1 MSLLG
6 IPMNAGVASPLTSI
20 VSTLHVN
27 SLLDG
32 QTYDNLTQWNVF
44 LNSFPI
50 NGAKH
55 MELINFQ
62 ITNYV
67 KQFHSL
73 KTNLAF
79 IYNGVASS
87 IAINTN
93 NYYDT
98 TSIITE
104 LNNKFTA
111 GGFAI
116 TASYVPLTQRLSFAV
131 GGVGVSVR
139 FLGQFEADTAGTFTI
154 INRCNAKLGF
164 INNNNAV
171 ITSGNSGIANIPVRL
186 NQECIY
192 LSTTLSFTSVIPSRT
207 DLRNILV
214 RIPLVGNIGDVVAFT
229 PSQDSIFDLQLPTI
243 TEIRFAIL
251 DEDYLQPNDLVESP
265 CEIELHFTA

>member
-62 ITNYV
+62 IANYV

-73 KTNLAF
+73 KTNFVF
-79 IYNGVASS
+79 IYNGIASS
-87 IAINTN
+87 ISIDTGS
-93 NYYDT
+93 YYDSS
-98 TSIITE
+98 SIITE

-116 TASYVPLTQRLSFAV
+116 TASYITASQRLSFAV

-139 FLGQFEADTAGTFTI
+139 FLGQFEPDTLGNFTI

-164 INNNNAV
+164 INSNNSV
-171 ITSGNSGIANIPVRL
+171 ITSGNSGLANIPMRL

-192 LSTTLSFTSVIPSRT
+192 LSTTLTFTSVIPSRT
-207 DLRNILV
+207 DLRNVLV
-214 RIPLVGNIGDVVAFT
+214 RIPLVGNIGDVVSFT
-229 PSQDSIFDLQLPTI
+229 PSQDSIFDLQLPSI
-243 TEIRFAIL
+243 TEVRFAIL
-251 DEDYLQPNDLVESP
+251 DEDYLQPNDLVEAP
-265 CEIELHFTA
+265 CQIEIHFTA